1 MPNVLRLAI
10 VDPNDKSREALKG
23 MLMGL
28 ETVWLEAECSRYA
41 FYKDVL
47 EQTNADVG
55 FIALDEDPEQAIA
68 LIEEVAKSH
77 PKTTLLVSST
87 SSDGSLILRSM
98 RAGAKEFLTEPLR
111 MDDLAAALQ
120 RVARNRFGDDPTG
133 SSSSKVI
140 AIAGST
146 GGVGSTSLAVNLGC
160 ELARDEKNSVVLLD
174 LDLAL
179 GDADVYLD
187 TIPEYTLTDVSQN
200 ISRLDFTLLKRS
212 LTKHA
217 SGLYLLPRPV
227 QLEDSALVTQDD
239 LSRVISLLRATFTH
253 LIIDTSKSY
262 NQLDLLAMSVADE
275 VLMVS
280 QLDLPCLRN
289 VVRLLMSFER
299 NERLKDKMKIII
311 NRVGQGGAQI
321 SLKKAQATLGQE
333 IYWQLPNDFKTM
345 IEVRNNGIPLLD
357 HAPKAALTQGIS
369 QLAAH
374 LTGANA
380 TTESSDTTN
389 KSRSWLGLWP
399 SKGDSKSTKDAE
411 SAQTDA

>member
-1 MPNVLRLAI
+1 
-10 VDPNDKSREALKG
+10 
-23 MLMGL
+23 MGL
-28 ETVWLEAECSRYA
+28 DTVWLEAECSRYA

-55 FIALDEDPEQAIA
+55 FIALDDDPEQAIA
-68 LIEEVAKSH
+68 LVEAVSKSH

-87 SSDGSLILRSM
+87 SSDGNLILQSM

-120 RVARNRFGDDPTG
+120 RVARTRFGDDPAG
-133 SSSSKVI
+133 SNSSKVI

-212 LTKHA
+212 LTKHS
-217 SGLYLLPRPV
+217 SGLYLLPRPI

-253 LIIDTSKSY
+253 LIIDTSKSF
-262 NQLDLLAMSVADE
+262 NQLDMLAMSVADE

-289 VVRLLMSFER
+289 VVRLLMSFEQ
-299 NERLKDKMKIII
+299 NERLKGKMKIII
-311 NRVGQGGAQI
+311 NRVGQGGSQI

-345 IEVRNNGIPLLD
+345 IEVRNNGVPLLD
-357 HAPKAALTQGIS
+357 HAPKAGLTLAIS

-374 LTGANA
+374 ISGTDKSTDSN
-380 TTESSDTTN
+380 DTTG

-399 SKGDSKSTKDAE
+399 SRGEQKSANDVESLQSDS
-411 SAQTDA
+411 